1 MSNDLTKAR
10 QQLAQIRTHLRMGK
24 SLPAIQA
31 LYSATL
37 TVIKNPLMKSE
48 KDEFAVMLEDAVYSV
63 MADPE
68 VKRLFPVNITYTPGN
83 ERKLLDDVRMLLETV
98 DSSIRDAAQDAM
110 RMMAERRQKLFASGE
125 QHLEKDEF
133 DLARLD
139 FVALSKE
146 FKDDSGMLGE
156 IGELY
161 LKFGKY
167 DEAIEYLEAALKLNP
182 ELAHLYNH
190 IGMALRKVKNF
201 ATAEKYY
208 LRASNYLG
216 RDPNL
221 FFNLGRLYLDWE
233 QWDKAVRASA
243 AAIKLQPDFVE
254 AQRLKEYAEAKLHK
268 STKGRLEQD

>member
-48 KDEFAVMLEDAVYSV
+48 KEEFAVMLEDAVYSV

-68 VKRLFPVNITYTPGN
+68 VKRLFPLNITYSPGN
-83 ERKLLDDVRMLLETV
+83 ERKLLDDVRMLLETM
-98 DSSIRDAAQDAM
+98 DGAIRNAAQDTM
-110 RMMAERRQKLFASGE
+110 RLMAERRQKLFASGE
-125 QHLEKDEF
+125 QHLEKQEF
-133 DLARLD
+133 DLARQD

-161 LKFGKY
+161 LKYGKY

-201 ATAEKYY
+201 VTAEKYY

-254 AQRLKEYAEAKLHK
+254 AQRLKEYAEAKLHS
-268 STKGRLEQD
+268 STKGRQEQD

>member
-10 QQLAQIRTHLRMGK
+10 QQLSQIRTYLRMGK
-24 SLPAIQA
+24 PLPAIQA
-31 LYSATL
+31 LYSTTL
-37 TVIKNPLMKSE
+37 IVLKNPLMKSE
-48 KDEFAVMLEDAVYSV
+48 KDEFAIMLEDAVYCI

-68 VKRLFPVNITYTPGN
+68 VKRLFPLNIIYTPGN
-83 ERKLLDDVRMLLETV
+83 ERKLFDDVRMLLETV
-98 DSSIRDAAQDAM
+98 DSSIRDAAQDTL
-110 RMMAERRQKLFASGE
+110 RMMTERRGNLFASGE
-125 QHLEKDEF
+125 EHLKNKE
-133 DLARLD
+133 LPQARAD

-146 FKDDSGMLGE
+146 FKDDSAMLGE

-161 LKFGKY
+161 LKYGEY
-167 DEAIEYLEAALKLNP
+167 DDAIEYLEAALKLNP

-254 AQRLKEYAEAKLHK
+254 AQRLKEYAETKLHN
-268 STKGRLEQD
+268 STKGRLG